1 MATKPTCATCGSESE
16 PDARFCRSCGS
27 PLLAEEPPA
36 GEARKV
42 VTVVFTDVADS
53 TALSQRLDPESLRH
67 LMSRYFEEMRTVL
80 VRHGGTVEK
89 FIGDA
94 VVAVF
99 GIPRL
104 HEDDGLRAVRAA
116 IEMQEA
122 LAALNEEFQR
132 SFGTTLST
140 RTGVN
145 TGEVLAGDP
154 SHGQSFVLGDAANVA
169 ARLEQAAEPGEILI
183 GQATHRLVREA
194 VAVEEVG
201 PLDLKGV
208 ARPVTAW
215 RVLRVVPDATG
226 WARRLD
232 SALIGREQE
241 LELLVSRFDR
251 TMETGACELV
261 TLMGAAGVG
270 KSRLGNEL
278 LSRLGDRA
286 TVIEGRC
293 LPYGEG
299 ITFWPVTTVLRDA
312 AGIIDRDPP
321 DVARRKLSSL
331 LTGADDA
338 ALIGDRLSALLGL
351 GLATPGIQETFW
363 AFRKLLEHLGTQRP
377 LVAVFDDIQWGE
389 PTFLDLLE
397 YLVDWIQA
405 PVLVLCLARP
415 DLLETHPGWTKPRI
429 NTALIT
435 LEPLSEIEIDGLI
448 HNLVGGTELVP
459 EARAR
464 IAEVAEGN
472 PLFVEELLR
481 ILVDDGLLTRA
492 NGGWGV
498 AGDLSAIS
506 IPPTI
511 HALLTARIDRLEAE
525 ERAVAERASVIGRVF
540 WWGAVSALSPSTVEP
555 RLPSLLQT
563 LIRKEL
569 IRPEPSQVS
578 QEDAFRFAHILI
590 RDAAYHGIP
599 KGLRAELHERL
610 ADWIEAAAKEV
621 AGEYEEILGY
631 HLEQAHRWLTEL
643 GPANERAGRLGR
655 RAAAPLASAGRRAFA
670 RGDMPAAVNLLSR
683 ASSLL
688 PQHDPERFELLP
700 ELALALLE
708 TGDFPRLEAV
718 VDEMRSAATA
728 SRDPR
733 LQAEALVLGLWVR
746 LFTNPEGWAEIA
758 ERESMRAIAAFESLQ
773 DERGLA
779 KSWSLLGLVHLTKT
793 NFGPA
798 EEAWLKA
805 AAFAGRTGDLRGEM
819 ESLSWVPV
827 CIWAGPTPADEG
839 IRRCQDVLE
848 RARGDKKAMS
858 SALFAQAELLAG
870 LGRFEEARELIA
882 RAKALLQEIALTVW
896 LGGPLAQFAGW
907 VELWAGDPVAAER
920 ELRHGYESL
929 GEIGEMAWLPTVTGI
944 LAEVRLSQGEDGE
957 AEALTAEIE
966 NVAGTEDVYSQVLWR
981 GVRAK
986 VLARRGQFDEAETL
1000 AREAVDLVGPT
1011 DFLHLHWL
1019 ARMSLAEVLALA
1031 GRAREAQPV
1040 AAEALRLAEDKQ
1052 HLVRAQ
1058 RARELIEQLVER

>member
-201 PLDLKGV
+201 PLELKGV
-208 ARPVTAW
+208 AAPVTAW

-241 LELLVSRFDR
+241 LELLESRFDR
-251 TMETGACELV
+251 TTETGACELV

-525 ERAVAERASVIGRVF
+525 ERAVAERASVVGRVF

-555 RLPSLLQT
+555 RLTSLLQT

-643 GPANERAGRLGR
+643 GPANERAERLGR
-655 RAAAPLASAGRRAFA
+655 RAAVPLASAGRRAFA

-683 ASSLL
+683 ASALL

-718 VDEMRSAATA
+718 VDEMRGAATA
-728 SRDPR
+728 SGDPR

-746 LFTNPEGWAEIA
+746 LFTNPEGWAELA
-758 ERESMRAIAAFESLQ
+758 ERESMRAIAAFEALQ

-907 VELWAGDPVAAER
+907 VELWAGDPAAAER
-920 ELRHGYESL
+920 ELRQGYESL

-966 NVAGTEDVYSQVLWR
+966 KVAGTEDVYSQVLWR

-986 VLARRGQFDEAETL
+986 VLARRGQLDEAETL

-1019 ARMSLAEVLALA
+1019 ARMSLAEVLVLA
-1031 GRAREAQPV
+1031 GRAGEAQPV

-1058 RARELIEQLVER
+1058 RARELLEQLVER